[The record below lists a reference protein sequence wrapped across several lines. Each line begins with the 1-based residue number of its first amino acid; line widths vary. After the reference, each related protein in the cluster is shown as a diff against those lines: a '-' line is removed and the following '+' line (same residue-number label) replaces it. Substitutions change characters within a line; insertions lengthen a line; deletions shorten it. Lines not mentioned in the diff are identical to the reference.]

1 MDLKNHVKNANK
13 KYEVKTMKNNK
24 FCELTKQE
32 MMKIEGGKNVFYK
45 IGYYVGRV
53 LHYYSEGVSHLH
65 G

>member
-1 MDLKNHVKNANK
+1 
-13 KYEVKTMKNNK
+13 MKNNK